1 MVLTVVRRRLFGVL
15 AVVASLEHGSSGGL
29 KGNKAPGDAHPY
41 LALF

>member
-1 MVLTVVRRRLFGVL
+1 MVLTVVRRRPFGVL
-15 AVVASLEHGSSGGL
+15 AVVASREHGSSGGL